1 MGLLDMLMK
10 AFGWRKEESSVLVV
24 GLDNSGKTTILNF
37 LKPAK
42 VRLARKLPCSAQWT
56 CHARV
61 R

>member
-10 AFGWRKEESSVLVV
+10 AFGWGKEESAVLVV

-42 VRLARKLPCSAQWT
+42 VRRRA
-56 CHARV
+56 
-61 R
+61 